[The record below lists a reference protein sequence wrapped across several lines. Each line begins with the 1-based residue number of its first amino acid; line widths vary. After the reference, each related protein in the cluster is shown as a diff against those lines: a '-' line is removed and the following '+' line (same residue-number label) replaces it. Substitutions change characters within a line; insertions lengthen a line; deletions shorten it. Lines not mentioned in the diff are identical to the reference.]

1 MKTCS
6 ITLDIIQITP
16 STTFYRNKLNVA
28 IVYGLG
34 LITLNFL
41 VCMMTE
47 ILLIGC
53 FLRHTN
59 YRKSPDRSRVPDK
72 RRVPDTGRGSRQIV
86 LIEAGG
92 FYPGIYGNLLCFN
105 VSSLNV
111 CCFDCILSISLLLN

>member
-72 RRVPDTGRGSRQIV
+72 RRVIQ
-86 LIEAGG
+86 AGG
-92 FYPGIYGNLLCFN
+92 QGKLY
-105 VSSLNV
+105 
-111 CCFDCILSISLLLN
+111 